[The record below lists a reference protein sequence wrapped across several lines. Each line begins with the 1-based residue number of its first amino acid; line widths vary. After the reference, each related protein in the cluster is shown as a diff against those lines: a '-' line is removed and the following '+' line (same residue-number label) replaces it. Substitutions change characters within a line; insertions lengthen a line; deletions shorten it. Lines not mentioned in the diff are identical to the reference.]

1 MQDDLLR
8 CPQCDAIFRA
18 NELTS
23 QRTYKI
29 RDGEVVLYRRD
40 LSSKWQARFKL
51 PNSGWHRIST
61 KRSNLT
67 EAKRIAGE
75 AYDKARFRAAEGLN
89 AISKRFSD
97 VAKQSVALMEKALSN
112 GTGKVAYKD
121 YINATEK
128 YLIPYFRS
136 RHVDNIGES
145 ELESFNAWRI
155 EQMGKVPAAS
165 TLANHNAAMNRIF
178 DLAVQEGLATR
189 KNIPALHKN
198 GRKSKRRPDFTL
210 DEWRKLTAN
219 LRHWV
224 KKAKQPRSKV
234 MRELLWDYVLILAN
248 TGIRA
253 GTEAANL
260 KWKNLR
266 WHEGKDGRYLIVSV
280 NGKTG
285 ERELVARHACETY
298 LKRIQTR
305 FDALNGM
312 TFDELIKARIDE
324 YVFRLSDGKRTNN
337 LNHTFRDFLLEIGLL
352 EDGQGNE
359 RTLYSL
365 RHTYATL
372 RLVEDKIPI
381 HDLAKQMGTSI
392 AMIEKHYSHLTPIK
406 IAESLAGKR
415 YSQSS

>member
-1 MQDDLLR
+1 MLNSVLR
-8 CPQCDAIFRA
+8 CPECDATFTA

-51 PNSGWHRIST
+51 PSSGWHRIST

-67 EAKRIAGE
+67 EAKRIAGD
-75 AYDKARFRAAEGLN
+75 AYDRARFRAEDGLN

-97 VAKQSVALMEKALSN
+97 VAKQSVALMEKALAN

-121 YINATEK
+121 YVMATEK
-128 YLIPYFRS
+128 YLIPFFKS
-136 RHVDNIGES
+136 RHVDNIGDN
-145 ELESFNAWRI
+145 ELEAFSAWRI
-155 EQMGKVPAAS
+155 EQMGKTPAAS

-189 KNIPALHKN
+189 KNVPALQKN

-210 DEWRKLTAN
+210 EEWRKLTAN

-224 KKAKQPRSKV
+224 KKANKPRSKM

-266 WHEGKDGRYLIVSV
+266 WHEAKDGRYLIVSV
-280 NGKTG
+280 SGKTG
-285 ERELVARHACETY
+285 ERELVARHTCETY
-298 LKRIQTR
+298 FNRIQLR
-305 FDALNGM
+305 FDSLKDM
-312 TFDELIKARIDE
+312 TFDELLKAKVDE
-324 YVFRLSDGKRTNN
+324 HVFRMSDGKQTKN

-352 EDGQGNE
+352 EDGHGNE

-406 IAESLAGKR
+406 VAESLGGKR
-415 YSQSS
+415 YAPKQ